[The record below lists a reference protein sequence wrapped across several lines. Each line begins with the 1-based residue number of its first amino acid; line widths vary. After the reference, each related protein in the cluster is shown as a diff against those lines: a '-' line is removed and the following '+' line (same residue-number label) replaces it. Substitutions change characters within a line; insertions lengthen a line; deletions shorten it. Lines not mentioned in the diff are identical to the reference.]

1 MATTQPT
8 HGLISSNSSSKG
20 EDFIDLGDDRSDQD
34 HLNDHETFMDSERN
48 EVDGVIHVPEER
60 DAIEDIASVDVNAY
74 AHKKTLAQG
83 MMDLALLTANANQL
97 RYVLETYKRHPYFYP
112 SLILLILSIGFQIA
126 VGVGLILTSRY
137 NIEDKKEVC
146 HAEKVS
152 NYTICGIFIITV
164 INVFISAFGVAEA
177 PDVQ

>member
-1 MATTQPT
+1 MATAPQPNGLLLENSGSKEEESINVGDLRSERERLT
-8 HGLISSNSSSKG
+8 HNN
-20 EDFIDLGDDRSDQD
+20 FI
-34 HLNDHETFMDSERN
+34 DSERS
-48 EVDGVIHVPEER
+48 EIDGPIQIPEDM
-60 DAIEDIASVDVNAY
+60 DAPEDLASVDVNAY

-97 RYVLETYKRHPYFYP
+97 RYVLETFNRHPYYYP
-112 SLILLILSIGFQIA
+112 SLVLLILSIAFQIA

-146 HAEKVS
+146 HANRVS

-164 INVFISAFGVAEA
+164 INVFISAFGVA
-177 PDVQ
+177 DTSGDK

>member
-1 MATTQPT
+1 MAKVQQPN
-8 HGLISSNSSSKG
+8 GLLNDKSETKG
-20 EDFIDLGDDRSDQD
+20 EEFIDIGDNASDRD
-34 HLNDHETFMDSERN
+34 HLTNDYFINSERS
-48 EVDGVIHVPEER
+48 EVDVPTQVPEEL
-60 DAIEDIASVDVNAY
+60 DALEDISSVDVNAY

-97 RYVLETYKRHPYFYP
+97 RYVLETYNRHPYFYP
-112 SLILLILSIGFQIA
+112 SLIFLILSIGFQIA
-126 VGVGLILTSRY
+126 VGVGLILNSRY

-164 INVFISAFGVAEA
+164 INVFISAFGVAES
-177 PDVQ
+177 PGN